1 MRTLLIFVLLLTCT
15 LLQAQPR
22 TDKAVVTE
30 GAEIPLKNAM
40 VREIIGNDDNGYYVL
55 LNSRQDLM
63 LQRIGRDL
71 RVAATVSVPDKMQ
84 YGENKRY
91 YRGIV
96 MLETNIYLLT
106 WATDDAKKNVITFAQ
121 QIDNQTLAIRPDL
134 QEINRSPYE
143 KAPALPAIDPSDNL
157 PLLNW
162 DVSLMVLPEYEV
174 AADQS
179 HLLIYRQSGIT
190 NTNKKEHVDMQVYD
204 ARLQQRWSS
213 SHDLPFDAGMFGI
226 ENMEVDHSGNVYLTG
241 IEYKYPAHSRPARPE
256 GKSTDTWH
264 LFSFKAAGSVMR
276 DYPIALDVNFITD
289 VRIAV
294 ADNGD
299 LVAAGFYSEKSV
311 YSVKGAFFMTVDGQS
326 GQIKKQKST
335 AFETDFITQYMSERE
350 RNKTTRKAAK
360 GVPAEL
366 YEFDL
371 DHLILQNDG
380 GAALIAEQYYIES
393 MLVNSPDPRGTSGP
407 RTDFHYYYNDL
418 LALSFGPDGTLAWK
432 VKVPKRQHSTNDNG
446 HFSSYAYA
454 AVGNHLYLLFNDN
467 PRNMYLRGNDQPY
480 ASFGRAMTISVVQID
495 ANSGTQRRELLLTT
509 GRSEMLL
516 CPKICLQTGDRELF
530 IYSER
535 RGRKCRFGRVV
546 FVK

>member
-22 TDKAVVTE
+22 TDKAVVSE
-30 GAEIPLKNAM
+30 GAEIPLKNAS

-55 LNSRQDLM
+55 LNNRQQLI
-63 LQRIGRDL
+63 LQRIGSDL
-71 RVAATVSVPDKMQ
+71 RVAATTFIPEKMQ

-96 MLETNIYLLT
+96 MLGKTIYLLT

-121 QIDNQTLAIRPDL
+121 QIDNQTLAIRPGL

-143 KAPALPAIDPSDNL
+143 KAPALPAIDPPDNL
-157 PLLNW
+157 SLPNW
-162 DVSLMVLPEYEV
+162 DVALTLLPEYEV
-174 AADQS
+174 AADKS
-179 HLLIYRQSGIT
+179 HLLIYRKSGIT
-190 NTNKKEHVDMQVYD
+190 NADKKEHIAMQVYD
-204 ARLQQRWSS
+204 AQLRQLWSS
-213 SHDLPFDAGMFGI
+213 EHVLPFDAGRFGI
-226 ENMEVDHSGNVYLTG
+226 EHMEVDHLGNAYLTG
-241 IEYKYPAHSRPARPE
+241 IAYDSPENKAPAMRE
-256 GKSTDTWH
+256 GKSTDMWH
-264 LFSFKAAGSVMR
+264 VFSFKVAGTQLR

-311 YSVKGAFFMTVDGQS
+311 YAVKGAFFMTVDGQS
-326 GQIKKQKST
+326 GEIKKQKST
-335 AFETDFITQYMSERE
+335 AFGTDFITQFMSERE
-350 RNKTTRKAAK
+350 KKKTIRKAAK
-360 GVPAEL
+360 GIPAEL
-366 YEFDL
+366 FEFDL

-393 MLVNSPDPRGTSGP
+393 MLVNSPDPRGSPGP

-418 LALSFGPDGTLAWK
+418 LALSFGPDGTLVWN

-480 ASFGRAMTISVVQID
+480 SSFGRAMTVSIVQID
-495 ANSGTQRRELLLTT
+495 ANNGAQRRELLLTT

-516 CPKICLQTGDRELF
+516 CPKICLQTGERELF

-535 RGRKCRFGRVV
+535 RGRKCRFGRVE